1 MLYEKTI
8 IKFNEVN
15 DTAAQQKKNNEITD
29 LIDDIKDEDDPFRDT
44 FKPNLN
50 IFLLMTMRLMVLIMT
65 IEKI

>member
-15 DTAAQQKKNNEITD
+15 DAAAQQKKDNEITD

-50 IFLLMTMRLMVLIMT
+50 IFLLMTMRLMILIMT

>member
-15 DTAAQQKKNNEITD
+15 DAAVQQKKDNEITD
-29 LIDDIKDEDDPFRDT
+29 LIDDIKDKDDPFRDT

-50 IFLLMTMRLMVLIMT
+50 IFLLMTMRLMILIMT

>member
-15 DTAAQQKKNNEITD
+15 DAAAQQKKNNEITD

-50 IFLLMTMRLMVLIMT
+50 IFLLMTMRLMILIMT

>member
-15 DTAAQQKKNNEITD
+15 DAAAQQKKDNEITD
-29 LIDDIKDEDDPFRDT
+29 LIDDIKDKDDPFRDT

-50 IFLLMTMRLMVLIMT
+50 IFLLMTMRLMILIMT